1 LVAKKFDLSQ
11 IILMFLVTLFCI
23 FCLVP
28 FIMVISGSFSTEKD
42 IYQYG
47 YTLIPRH
54 PTLLSYK
61 ILLVSS
67 ARVINAY
74 KVSIIV
80 TVCGTLLGLI
90 VNALGGYAMA
100 RRTLKYRNILSMYA
114 LLTIMFNGGLV
125 PWYIVCVNY
134 LHLKDTL
141 YALILPAVANA
152 FYMYLIRNYLLS
164 IPEELYESAK
174 IEGSGEWRIFVQI
187 ILPLAKPVLATIG
200 LFFALQYWNDWFLGL
215 MYTDKQELQPL
226 QLILRVIINNIDF
239 LRNSTNAAEMQ
250 RLTAAIPSQGVKMAA
265 TIITIGP
272 IVFVYP
278 FLQKFFIKGIMVGAV
293 KG

>member
-1 LVAKKFDLSQ
+1 MVTKKFEISQ
-11 IILMFLVTLFCI
+11 IILMTLVTVFCI
-23 FCLVP
+23 FCLIP
-28 FIMVISGSFSTEKD
+28 FMMVISGSLSTEKD
-42 IYQYG
+42 IFDYG

-54 PTLLSYK
+54 PTILSYK
-61 ILLVSS
+61 VLLVGSS
-67 ARVINAY
+67 KVINAY

-80 TVCGTLLGLI
+80 TVCGTLLGLV
-90 VNALGGYAMA
+90 VNSLGGYAMA
-100 RRTLKYRNILSMYA
+100 RRTLKYRNILSVYA

-134 LHLKDTL
+134 LHLKDSL
-141 YALILPAVANA
+141 WALILPAAANA

-174 IEGSGEWRIFVQI
+174 IEGSGEWRIFLQI
-187 ILPLAKPVLATIG
+187 ILPLAKPVMATIG

-215 MYTDKQELQPL
+215 MFTDKQELQPL
-226 QLILRVIINNIDF
+226 QLILRNIVNNIDF
-239 LRNSTNAAEMQ
+239 LRTSANAAEIQ
-250 RLTAAIPSQGVKMAA
+250 RLSAAIPSEGIKMAA
-265 TIITIGP
+265 TVITIGP

>member
-1 LVAKKFDLSQ
+1 MVTKKFEISQ
-11 IILMFLVTLFCI
+11 IILMTLVTVFCI
-23 FCLVP
+23 FCLIP
-28 FIMVISGSFSTEKD
+28 FMMVISGSLSTEKD
-42 IYQYG
+42 IFDYG

-54 PTLLSYK
+54 PTILSYK
-61 ILLVSS
+61 VLLVGSS
-67 ARVINAY
+67 KVINAY

-80 TVCGTLLGLI
+80 TVCGTLLGLV
-90 VNALGGYAMA
+90 VNSLGGYAMA
-100 RRTLKYRNILSMYA
+100 RRTLKYRNILSVYA

-134 LHLKDTL
+134 LHLKDSL
-141 YALILPAVANA
+141 WALILPAAANA

-174 IEGSGEWRIFVQI
+174 IEGSGEWRIFLQI
-187 ILPLAKPVLATIG
+187 ILPLAKPVMATIG

-215 MYTDKQELQPL
+215 MFTDKQELQPL
-226 QLILRVIINNIDF
+226 QLILRNIVNNIDF
-239 LRNSTNAAEMQ
+239 LRTSANAAEIQ
-250 RLTAAIPSQGVKMAA
+250 RLSAAIPSEGIKMAA
-265 TIITIGP
+265 TVITIGP

-278 FLQKFFIKGIMVGAV
+278 FLQKYFIKGIMVGAV

>member
-1 LVAKKFDLSQ
+1 
-11 IILMFLVTLFCI
+11 
-23 FCLVP
+23 
-28 FIMVISGSFSTEKD
+28 MVVSGSLSTEKD
-42 IYQYG
+42 IFDYG
-47 YTLIPRH
+47 YTLIPKH

-61 ILLVSS
+61 VLLLGSS
-67 ARVINAY
+67 KVINAY

-80 TVCGTLLGLI
+80 TVCGTLLGLL
-90 VNALGGYAMA
+90 VNALGGYALA
-100 RRTLKYRNILSMYA
+100 RRTLKYRNMLSLYA

-141 YALILPAVANA
+141 WALILPSVANA
-152 FYMYLIRNYLLS
+152 FYLYLIRNYLLS

-174 IEGSGEWRIFVQI
+174 IEGSGEWRIFMQI

-200 LFFALQYWNDWFLGL
+200 LFFALQYWNEWFLGL
-215 MYTDKQELQPL
+215 MFTDKQELQPL
-226 QLILRVIINNIDF
+226 QLILRNIVNNIDF
-239 LRNSTNAAEMQ
+239 LRTSANAAEMQ
-250 RLTAAIPSQGVKMAA
+250 RLSAAIPSEGIKMAA
-265 TIITIGP
+265 TVITIGP

>member
-1 LVAKKFDLSQ
+1 VVTKKFDITQ
-11 IILMFLVTLFCI
+11 IILMIIVTVFCI
-23 FCLVP
+23 FCLIP
-28 FIMVISGSFSTEKD
+28 FAMVISGSLSTERD
-42 IYQYG
+42 IFQYG
-47 YTLIPRH
+47 YTLIPRN

-61 ILLVSS
+61 ILLLGS

-80 TVCGTLLGLI
+80 TVCGTLVGLL

-100 RRTLKYRNILSMYA
+100 RRTLKYKNMLSVFA

-141 YALILPAVANA
+141 FALILPAVANA

-174 IEGSGEWRIFVQI
+174 IEGAGEWRIFLQI
-187 ILPLAKPVLATIG
+187 IIPLAKPVLATIG

-215 MYTDKQELQPL
+215 MFTDKQELQPL
-226 QLILRVIINNIDF
+226 QLILRVIVNNIDF
-239 LRNSTNAAEMQ
+239 LRTSNNASEML
-250 RLTAAIPSQGVKMAA
+250 RLTATIPSEGVKMAA

-278 FLQKFFIKGIMVGAV
+278 FLQKFFVKGIMVGAV